1 MSIFRKLNPF
11 RSYCCEVPLLIGD
24 PATTGSVVSG
34 IGEFEGREFEFVG
47 VMLGDG
53 VDQDK
58 VGDDLDALCSVLVNT
73 GKRGAWRSA

>member
-1 MSIFRKLNPF
+1 MRMFRRLNPF
-11 RSYCCEVPLLIGD
+11 RRRCCEVPLLIGD
-24 PATTGSVVSG
+24 PDTPGNVVSG

-58 VGDDLDALCSVLVNT
+58 VGADLDALCSVLVNT
-73 GKRGAWRSA
+73 GRRGAWRAL